1 MDHTFNTHRNHPLI
15 QREQTYVMEKKLLA
29 VHSEDRDFTQ
39 FPNSNHFSLDIGES
53 MNNVESIR
61 LVSYAFPNNCYNIS
75 TSYQNTKLAYT
86 YTREYIFDATSVPVK
101 PTISI
106 DDQQAGG
113 PGATGGADFKLGM
126 FQSVLEQLFPGII
139 RPFRRPGGGGVG
151 ATIVD
156 PNVAYFTPYA
166 PPVPSPL
173 TSDFET
179 DWAQSLR
186 GMIYTSIS
194 PAGIAAGDVPSP
206 NFGELGLPN
215 DVDVFYENN
224 NLEWVSIKA
233 LLPVVSSTT
242 PNAPWPENI
251 DGWRSVNPVPET
263 EWSGRF
269 KICFDL
275 KHRIITLPE
284 GAYSPNDLA
293 AVIQNKINEQI
304 ESYANALGHQFVAT
318 GIPNSTDV
326 NTLGRTRRPAFINP
340 ANGAIVPADY
350 TVPYYLGTD
359 SPWYNPNI
367 RQFKP
372 IVVLYNPTTNN
383 MEIGASE
390 GSFTLEA
397 DREIIYT
404 FEKCSP
410 NKFMFSQYTKWG
422 LPYYM
427 GFNKK
432 KYYSFDINLD
442 NDIILSDE
450 GQGIQ
455 TLNNGNLDFPR
466 DVAGQA
472 INNIFISGMNG
483 LILYTNSTS
492 QFGNSNW
499 IEASGKGN
507 IIFYDQAN
515 PPSNTSYNNLNR
527 TVSILTSPNNV
538 NLMGEDCIYM
548 ELEKYNNINEIYPFS
563 ERSNT
568 LYNCDFGSKS
578 DSAFAIIPLTQ
589 TPFGT
594 ELGNRTSFN
603 TNAFFSEPP
612 IKNVNRLEFKFRY
625 HDGRLVDF
633 KNLPFSFVLEFNMLR
648 EEQAR
653 NKVIRIPHLY

>member
-75 TSYQNTKLAYT
+75 NSYQNTKLAYS
-86 YTREYIFDATSVPVK
+86 YQREYIFDTSDILPNIA
-101 PTISI
+101 PNNSLDNALSISN
-106 DDQQAGG
+106 GG
-113 PGATGGADFKLGM
+113 GDFRLGM

-139 RPFRRPGGGGVG
+139 RPFRSTGQGGTV
-151 ATIVD
+151 IPD
-156 PNVAYFTPYA
+156 INYFNT
-166 PPVPSPL
+166 L
-173 TSDFET
+173 QITT
-179 DWAQSLR
+179 DWNNNER
-186 GMIYTSIS
+186 GMIYTTDPNLFQNGST
-194 PAGIAAGDVPSP
+194 P
-206 NFGELGLPN
+206 NFGSLGLP
-215 DVDVFYENN
+215 DTVDVFYENYSN
-224 NLEWVSIKA
+224 EWVSIKSK
-233 LLPVVSSTT
+233 LPFRNTSLST
-242 PNAPWPENI
+242 NWPVYI
-251 DGWRSVNPVPET
+251 DEWQADGPVPYHL
-263 EWSGRF
+263 WNGKF

-284 GAYSPNDLA
+284 GAYSPTDLA
-293 AVIQNKINEQI
+293 TVIQNKINEQI
-304 ESYANALGHQFVAT
+304 ESYANTLGHQFVAT
-318 GIPNSTDV
+318 GIPNTTDL
-326 NTLGRTRRPAFINP
+326 NDLGRTRKPNAD
-340 ANGAIVPADY
+340 IVPY
-350 TVPYYLGTD
+350 TNFA
-359 SPWYNPNI
+359 SPWHNPNI
-367 RQFKP
+367 RKFKP
-372 IVVLYNPTTNN
+372 IVVLYNPTSNN
-383 MEIGASE
+383 LEIGASE
-390 GSFTLEA
+390 GTFTLEA
-397 DREIIYT
+397 DREIIYS
-404 FEKCSP
+404 FKKCSP

-427 GFNKK
+427 GFDKK
-432 KYYSFDINLD
+432 KYYSFDINID

-455 TLNNGNLDFPR
+455 TLNDGNLDFPR
-466 DVAGQA
+466 DVSGEP
-472 INNIFISGMNG
+472 INNVFISGMNG
-483 LILYTNSTS
+483 LILYTNSIS
-492 QFGNSNW
+492 QFGNNNW
-499 IEASGKGN
+499 IEPSGKG
-507 IIFYDQAN
+507 IINFYNQAII
-515 PPSNTSYNNLNR
+515 PSNTLYNNFNK